1 MGTHP
6 IFESDFDCLT
16 EFLKMPFLKSGMRR
30 KEPLWRERDRAAQ
43 KEGLRSTVYYVNGDH
58 YCGEWSDNLR
68 HGLGVMTYKKDKTQY
83 TGDWVRDEKAGEGIL
98 SQLINGVYSGQW
110 RNDERN
116 GTGVNFYPEKEAVSE
131 VYYDGNWLDDKR
143 HGQGKMFY
151 GDKSVFDGDWEQDLE
166 MGYGRLYMP
175 NGDMYQGHWKD
186 GKRHG
191 EGEYHFQSRGQIMK
205 GTWSDGIC
213 KCAELSAAPDL
224 AAASSPFKYPIP
236 KIELVDPE
244 NVLAIARAKY
254 EH

>member
-16 EFLKMPFLKSGMRR
+16 DFLKMPFLKSGMRR

-43 KEGLRSTVYYVNGDH
+43 KEGLRSTVYYVNGNH

-83 TGDWVRDEKAGEGIL
+83 TGDWARDEKAGE
-98 SQLINGVYSGQW
+98 
-110 RNDERN
+110 RN
-116 GTGVNFYPEKEAVSE
+116 GTGVDFYPEKEAESE

-191 EGEYHFQSRGQIMK
+191 EGEYLFQSRGQIMK

-244 NVLAIARAKY
+244 NVLSIARAKY
-254 EH
+254 AH